1 LTLTIGTGPLAGSPG
16 GAFNFDFALRSP
28 QAETSGRGYVEA
40 PKHRIFYADFP
51 RRLRAVI
58 GGRVLFDTEGA
69 KLLYETGILPVA
81 YIPLEDFDQSLLE
94 RTDHVTHCPFKGDA
108 SYWTL
113 TVGDRVEENVVWG
126 YRDPLPDA
134 PWLKGYAA
142 VYYKRMDGWF
152 VEDEPVFGHLRD
164 PYHRVDVHDSSRP
177 VTVTVAGQVVARS
190 QRPKLLFET
199 GLPLRVYI
207 PRADVSPALLTE
219 SETRTVCAYKGQST
233 YWSLPDHPDVAWS
246 YEAPLPEAVKIAGHV
261 SFSGD
266 GVEVDLG
273 APTSPSRPGGPAAD
287 R

>member
-1 LTLTIGTGPLAGSPG
+1 MSLSIGTGPLAGAPAG
-16 GAFNFDFALRSP
+16 EFNFDWDG
-28 QAETSGRGYVEA
+28 TA
-40 PKHRIFYADFP
+40 PKHRIFFADYAP
-51 RRLRAVI
+51 RLRAVV
-58 GGRVLFDTEGA
+58 GDRAVFDTTRA
-69 KLLYETGILPVA
+69 KLLYETGIMPVP
-81 YIPLEDFDQSLLE
+81 YVPLEDFDAELLE
-94 RTDHVTHCPFKGDA
+94 PTDHSTHCPFKGDA

-134 PWLKGYAA
+134 PWLKGYA
-142 VYYKRMDGWF
+142 
-152 VEDEPVFGHLRD
+152 DEPVFGHLRD